1 MRTSVNTEF
10 PARPASIRE
19 IVVQNGAFSLFK
31 LGSVAALICS
41 LGFLPSVLAQSSQT
55 GTQSAA
61 QAPCT
66 TTAGLTTPQ
75 NGSAAQNNSNVQAQ
89 AKNVENAAKQLG
101 SLFKKKQAAT
111 PTASAN
117 PCPQP
122 AASAPATTASA
133 NAPAAAA
140 SPVAT
145 TASSAPAAATSQS
158 AADPA
163 LASWRTADPFVPD
176 AGRGGAGG
184 ATAAAGASGAP
195 ASGSGSPGAPPDF
208 AKLPDIGGFLRVGL
222 TIDQSKDALAKM
234 HPKVKITYGRGSF
247 DTIQPVSRD
256 GNPPLAGLHG
266 QFPNESIFFW
276 YSQPPNRPQVAFSVG
291 RGYQY
296 PAPGID
302 RAKLVAALRQ
312 KYGPETK
319 ANRRYTTHEEPGDE
333 NITEMYWYYDEQGNF
348 IASDK
353 GSSTVGQPP
362 FNCGTGSSWDP
373 HSDSAWGG
381 LLDAI
386 RLNRLPAP
394 GYCDTLVTLR
404 ITLSPQP
411 PGPVTQTAT
420 SLDDSALLRRDGLD
434 AGAVAKARTQQQQ
447 QQQLDKSKQAKPSL

>member
-1 MRTSVNTEF
+1 M
-10 PARPASIRE
+10 
-19 IVVQNGAFSLFK
+19 
-31 LGSVAALICS
+31 
-41 LGFLPSVLAQSSQT
+41 
-55 GTQSAA
+55 
-61 QAPCT
+61 
-66 TTAGLTTPQ
+66 
-75 NGSAAQNNSNVQAQ
+75 
-89 AKNVENAAKQLG
+89 ENAAKQLG
-101 SLFKKKQAAT
+101 SMFRKKRAAT
-111 PTASAN
+111 PAASAN
-117 PCPQP
+117 PCPAP
-122 AASAPATTASA
+122 AASAPVANASA
-133 NAPAAAA
+133 NAPAAATA
-140 SPVAT
+140 PMAT
-145 TASSAPAAATSQS
+145 TASSAPAAATAQS
-158 AADPA
+158 ASDPA
-163 LASWRTADPFVPD
+163 LSNWRTADPFVPD

-184 ATAAAGASGAP
+184 ARAAAGASGAP
-195 ASGSGSPGAPPDF
+195 PSGSGSPGAPPDF

-234 HPKVKITYGRGSF
+234 HPRVKITYGLGSF

-256 GNPPLAGLHG
+256 GKPPLAGLHG

-348 IASDK
+348 VASDK

-404 ITLSPQP
+404 IVLNGGA
-411 PGPVTQTAT
+411 PGPVNSTST
-420 SLDDSALLRRDGLD
+420 SLDDSALIRRDALD
-434 AGAVAKARTQQQQ
+434 AGAAAKARAQKQQ

>member
-1 MRTSVNTEF
+1 MRK
-10 PARPASIRE
+10 RAS
-19 IVVQNGAFSLFK
+19 SLFK
-31 LGSVAALICS
+31 LGAVAALICS
-41 LGFLPSVLAQSSQT
+41 LGFLSSVRAH
-55 GTQSAA
+55 
-61 QAPCT
+61 
-66 TTAGLTTPQ
+66 
-75 NGSAAQNNSNVQAQ
+75 
-89 AKNVENAAKQLG
+89 
-101 SLFKKKQAAT
+101 
-111 PTASAN
+111 
-117 PCPQP
+117 
-122 AASAPATTASA
+122 APAPAESLV
-133 NAPAAAA
+133 AAA
-140 SPVAT
+140 
-145 TASSAPAAATSQS
+145 ASSAPAAATGQS

-163 LASWRTADPFVPD
+163 LANWSTADPFVPD
-176 AGRGGAGG
+176 AGRGGARG
-184 ATAAAGASGAP
+184 AMGAARASGAP
-195 ASGSGSPGAPPDF
+195 PTGSGSPGAPPDF

-234 HPKVKITYGRGSF
+234 HPKVKITYGRGSY

-434 AGAVAKARTQQQQ
+434 AGAVAKARAQQQQ
-447 QQQLDKSKQAKPSL
+447 QKQLDQSKQAKPSL